1 MRKKLIGGLAVIA
14 FALATPVWADHG
26 RDGWRHDRHDR
37 HDRHGHKHH
46 GHDRVV
52 VREYVRPVPVYQQ
65 ADYPAYQAP
74 AAGISIVLPNLFFP
88 FR

>member
-1 MRKKLIGGLAVIA
+1 MVATTGGMY
-14 FALATPVWADHG
+14 
-26 RDGWRHDRHDR
+26 DRHDR
-37 HDRHGHKHH
+37 YDQHGHKHH
-46 GHDRVV
+46 GRDRVV
-52 VREYVRPVPVYQQ
+52 VREYVRPAPVYQQ